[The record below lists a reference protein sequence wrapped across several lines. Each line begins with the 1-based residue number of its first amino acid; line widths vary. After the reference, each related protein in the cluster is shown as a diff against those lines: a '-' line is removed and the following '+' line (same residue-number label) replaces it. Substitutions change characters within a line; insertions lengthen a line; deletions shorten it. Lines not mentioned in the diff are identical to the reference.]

1 MPWFLILN
9 IQGFWIC
16 LGFTR
21 FWIWPNNFWT
31 CLNILKY
38 VWMCLNLFAVCF
50 CFTSSCNPLFTWMC
64 GYLFRCLYETRSY
77 SLEEYEA
84 VFLQRQNLI
93 FPTVGESIWFVCCF
107 TLNFFTRF
115 LITLFKAC
123 VRYFHQIFIF
133 SRNDSPSKTMK
144 NAFLFHLKKL
154 FLFSRYSIFC
164 ISVLPSF
171 STCQP
176 LLWRMIEDKS

>member
-107 TLNFFTRF
+107 RLYIFTWF
-115 LITLFKAC
+115 LITLFNQLC
-123 VRYFHQIFIF
+123 TRLI
-133 SRNDSPSKTMK
+133 SKTIILPPQK
-144 NAFLFHLKKL
+144 ALWTTLKLSWKVENRNVNECKKQL
-154 FLFSRYSIFC
+154 
-164 ISVLPSF
+164 
-171 STCQP
+171 T
-176 LLWRMIEDKS
+176 LWQVF